1 VENQIEERGG
11 DSTRKLAEI
20 LVARSKSSGNW
31 LREHEDD
38 EFVKRSR
45 QDGYRSRASYKLI
58 EIQAKHQLIKKGM
71 RVVDLGAAP
80 GGWSQVVMAEI
91 GNTGRLIALDLLQ
104 MDPIEGV
111 EIIQGDFTEN
121 EVLEQLLKQLSNQ
134 KFDLVLS
141 DMAPNLSG
149 MREIDLPKSIYL
161 MELALDFAG
170 SMLNSGGSLLVKGFQ
185 GEGIDGFRAT
195 MKSMFSKV
203 KTCKPRASRDRSRE
217 FYLLGVGLK

>member
-58 EIQAKHQLIKKGM
+58 EIQEKHQVIKKGM

-80 GGWSQVVMAEI
+80 GGWSQVVVQRI
-91 GNTGRLIALDLLQ
+91 GQAGRLFALDLLQ
-104 MDPIEGV
+104 MDPIQGV
-111 EIIQGDFTEN
+111 ETIQGDFTEN
-121 EVLEQLLKQLSNQ
+121 EVLEQLLEQLSEQ
-134 KFDLVLS
+134 KLDLVLS

-149 MREIDLPKSIYL
+149 MKEIDLPKSIYL
-161 MELALDFAG
+161 MELALDFAA
-170 SMLNSGGSLLVKGFQ
+170 SMLNPGGSFLVKGFQ